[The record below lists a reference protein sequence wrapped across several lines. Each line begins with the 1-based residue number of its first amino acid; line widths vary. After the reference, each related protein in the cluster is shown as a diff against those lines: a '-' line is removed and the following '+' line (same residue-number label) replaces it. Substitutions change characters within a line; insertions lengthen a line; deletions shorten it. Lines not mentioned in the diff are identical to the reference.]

1 MSEKLSDVVTII
13 SGGTPKTSVKEFW
26 DGDIDWLA
34 VADFNSSNRYVSSA
48 SKKITELGLNN
59 SNTKMLEKGDLIIS
73 ARGTVGAIA
82 QLTKPMA
89 FNQSC
94 FGLRGKK
101 NKLDTDYLYYW
112 LKNYVD
118 VLLNK
123 SQGSVFNT
131 INLSTFDDIKIEL
144 PTIADQHNISNFLT
158 LLDDKIQINNQIN
171 QELEAMAKTL
181 YDYWFVQFDFP
192 DQNGKPYK
200 SSGGKMVYHPKLKR
214 EIPVG
219 WGVEKLGDMAQFK
232 NGINYEKTSSGS
244 EKVKIINVRNISSS
258 TIFIN
263 QTDLDN
269 PSKMSEK
276 PQVIVFDDPM
286 NSNDDT
292 TQYLIISYLQDL
304 IINLSENRQLFIL
317 THNIHFYLN
326 VRYDWWRRA
335 PSTKLTLHLKKI
347 DGKSKIDLIEN
358 QNKDLKTSY
367 DALWA
372 ELRWLYQQDKPNFM
386 LNPIRRIF
394 ETFAKFNNISPDVL
408 FESDVEA
415 KKLFNVNSHSIDDL
429 EAELNGKTN
438 QDIISKVSAIFCSNN
453 AQSHFEKYWLVSNEE

>member
-1 MSEKLSDVVTII
+1 MDFSTENLAFINDDQAEKLNNVIVEKNDILLNITGDSIARCTVVPEEILPARVNQHVSII
-13 SGGTPKTSVKEFW
+13 RCKNTEESKYVMYYLQYMKKYLLQISKVGGTRN
-26 DGDIDWLA
+26 A
-34 VADFNSSNRYVSSA
+34 
-48 SKKITELGLNN
+48 
-59 SNTKMLEKGDLIIS
+59 
-73 ARGTVGAIA
+73 
-82 QLTKPMA
+82 LTKEA
-89 FNQSC
+89 I
-94 FGLRGKK
+94 GK
-101 NKLDTDYLYYW
+101 LP
-112 LKNYVD
+112 
-118 VLLNK
+118 
-123 SQGSVFNT
+123 
-131 INLSTFDDIKIEL
+131 IKISDDCNKISKIL
-144 PTIADQHNISNFLT
+144 DNIDQ
-158 LLDDKIQINNQIN
+158 KIQTNNQIN